1 MKKRIEKVGW
11 HVLVIFALLSIALFV
26 IEVNTQKSVKA
37 RYYEEKIKAGQI
49 FQEAMKTVKKERERV
64 RLPIDN
70 INDPNETGIIG
81 QQYTPITFQRNDL
94 SASLTSTNP
103 NFSAIFIEYFKKLK
117 LKPGDVVAVGV
128 DGTFPAVNLALYS
141 ALRELEIKPVIITT
155 INSAM
160 WGANNPEL
168 TWLDMERVNYQ
179 EGIFAFKSMAAGFG
193 GEDDMG
199 RGFSP
204 EARILLQNAAKRN
217 ATQVLFADSLAMNI
231 KKRSDFYFGQGKIKA
246 FINIGKSV
254 ANIGE
259 NHTTPIT
266 GLIKDRPKNI
276 NTNSVIGQMLDRKVP
291 VINIIDV
298 NRIATRYGLPIAP
311 TPIPSLA
318 KGKLFIERRFSQTLA
333 LAFALVII
341 FVLFLVIKYDLEYY
355 LLKKKPQEIK

>member
-26 IEVNTQKSVKA
+26 IEVSTQKSVKA

-49 FQEAMKTVKKERERV
+49 FHEAMKTVKKERERV

-81 QQYTPITFQRNDL
+81 QQFTVITFQRSDL

-103 NFSAIFIEYFKKLK
+103 NFSAIFVEYFKKLK
-117 LKPGDVVAVGV
+117 LKSGDMVAVGV

-155 INSAM
+155 ISSAM

-168 TWLDMERVNYQ
+168 TWLDMEHVNYQ
-179 EGIFAFKSMAAGFG
+179 QGIFAFKSMSAAFG

-204 EARILLQNAAKRN
+204 EARILLKNAAARN
-217 ATQVLFADSLAMNI
+217 DVPLLLADSLSMNI

-254 ANIGE
+254 ANIGV
-259 NHTTPIT
+259 NHVTPIT
-266 GLIKDRPKNI
+266 GLIKERPKNI
-276 NTNSVIGQMLDRKVP
+276 NENSIIGQMLDRKIP

-298 NRIATRYGLPIAP
+298 NKIATRYGLPIAP
-311 TPIPSLA
+311 TPIPSLG
-318 KGKLFIERRFSQTLA
+318 KGKLFNEKRFSQT
-333 LAFALVII
+333 FALIFTLIII